1 MKTLFFEQFEL
12 GQTFKSPAPRPVTD
26 DMIRRFAELSGDK
39 NPLHLDDAFAARTP
53 FGERIAHGLLG
64 LSVASGLLHDAGIVS
79 ETIVA
84 FARLDWRFTG
94 PIRIGDTLSLKMTVL
109 KTKAAS
115 SQAGLVIFDAAVT
128 NQKGEAVQ
136 KGDWSLMVKRKP
148 A

>member
-1 MKTLFFEQFEL
+1 MTALFFEEFAP
-12 GQTFKSPAPRPVTD
+12 GKNFTSPAPRAVTD

-64 LSVASGLLHDAGIVS
+64 LSIASGLLHDVGIVS

-84 FARLDWRFTG
+84 FARLDWRFSG
-94 PIRIGDTLSLKMTVL
+94 PIRIGDALSLNMTVL
-109 KTKAAS
+109 KTKGVS
-115 SQAGLVIFDAAVT
+115 PQAGLVVFDSKVT

-136 KGDWSLMVKRKP
+136 KGEWSLMIKRK